1 MTGLDDRGRVG
12 GRFNLVDA
20 IAALVLVVLIP
31 VAYGAYLLFR
41 TPAPTLVSVV
51 PATLVEGSKQRV
63 EIDGANLRPFMR
75 VSFGTTPAASFL
87 LGSTKYAL
95 VDLPELKP
103 GAYDVVLY
111 DYMQEVARLPKALTI
126 APIATD
132 VELEVVGAFKSPSD
146 ALASTLKA
154 GDRFPP
160 GANAIAEVI
169 AVGAPTA
176 EDLRLRVGGETVRVA
191 STQRELPATLRVK
204 CYSVREPDGTA
215 RCVVPTAD
223 ERIAVA
229 PDALLV
235 WSTPQGPV
243 LFQIASAR
251 APKASSPTPDKPDK
265 PGKPGKPRKR

>member
-1 MTGLDDRGRVG
+1 MTELGDRSRVG

-20 IAALVLVVLIP
+20 IAAIVLVVLIP

-111 DYMQEVARLPKALTI
+111 DYMQEVARLPKALAI
-126 APIATD
+126 APVNGVTD
-132 VELEVVGAFKSPSD
+132 GTVVGTTSAKAKVTLSW
-146 ALASTLKA
+146 LAIGVERAWTLSGSSRPIA
-154 GDRFPP
+154 PP
-160 GANAIAEVI
+160 
-169 AVGAPTA
+169 
-176 EDLRLRVGGETVRVA
+176 
-191 STQRELPATLRVK
+191 
-204 CYSVREPDGTA
+204 
-215 RCVVPTAD
+215 
-223 ERIAVA
+223 
-229 PDALLV
+229 
-235 WSTPQGPV
+235 
-243 LFQIASAR
+243 AR
-251 APKASSPTPDKPDK
+251 ARAT
-265 PGKPGKPRKR
+265 